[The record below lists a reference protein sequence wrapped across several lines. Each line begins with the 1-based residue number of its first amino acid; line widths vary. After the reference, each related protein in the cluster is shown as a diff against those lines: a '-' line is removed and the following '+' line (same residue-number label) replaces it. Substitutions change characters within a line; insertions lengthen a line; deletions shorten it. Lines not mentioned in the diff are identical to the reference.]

1 MSDELE
7 RLKSENAALREAL
20 SAAKRLPAE
29 REDRPGDGRPQEH
42 RDHHHRGRPS
52 PGPRRTTGDEA
63 MSELDL
69 DTLQR
74 WAATAP
80 DSSVLLHVSDALAL
94 IALPAPSPPCW
105 SSFWRC

>member
-1 MSDELE
+1 
-7 RLKSENAALREAL
+7 
-20 SAAKRLPAE
+20 
-29 REDRPGDGRPQEH
+29 
-42 RDHHHRGRPS
+42 
-52 PGPRRTTGDEA
+52 